1 MTHAKPTKQ
10 NKKCSC
16 GHHHRETA
24 YPLCCQAWLTV
35 GTCPACG
42 STHVAFEG
50 KPAHLLPFVLDLG
63 EFCTNEALEMG
74 QALGMLDVFALDM
87 PEVINALVKSE
98 MRSPSVH

>member
-1 MTHAKPTKQ
+1 MTHPKPTPQ

-16 GHHHRETA
+16 GHHHREMA
-24 YPLCCQAWLTV
+24 YPLCCDAWLVV

-63 EFCTNEALEMG
+63 EFCTHEAFAMG
-74 QALGMLDVFALDM
+74 QAIGIQDVFALDM
-87 PEVINALVKSE
+87 SEVITAAVKAE

>member
-1 MTHAKPTKQ
+1 MTHQKPTPQ

-16 GHHHRETA
+16 GHHHREMA
-24 YPLCCQAWLTV
+24 YPLCSDAWLVV
-35 GTCPACG
+35 GTCPACA

-63 EFCTNEALEMG
+63 DFCIHKAFDIG
-74 QALGMLDVFALDM
+74 QALGIQDVFA
-87 PEVINALVKSE
+87 SE